1 MTIRVEHGSPTPEEL
16 AVVIALVTSGRA
28 TASPKPATG
37 PLHLWSRRSRM
48 IRPPQRPGPDA
59 WRASMLPR

>member
-1 MTIRVEHGSPTPEEL
+1 MNIRVVHGSPTPEEL
-16 AVVIALVTSGRA
+16 AVVIALLTSAGPRA
-28 TASPKPATG
+28 TAKPATG
-37 PLHLWSRRSRM
+37 PLNLWSRRSRM

>member
-1 MTIRVEHGSPTPEEL
+1 MTIRVEHGSPTAEEL
-16 AVVIALVTSGRA
+16 AVVIALVTS
-28 TASPKPATG
+28 ASTTTPANPATG
-37 PLHLWSRRSRM
+37 PLNLWARRSRM

>member
-16 AVVIALVTSGRA
+16 AVIIALVASAGSS
-28 TASPKPATG
+28 ASPKATTG
-37 PLHLWSRRSRM
+37 PLNLWARRSRM

-59 WRASMLPR
+59 WRGSMMPR

>member
-16 AVVIALVTSGRA
+16 AVVIALVTSAGPRV
-28 TASPKPATG
+28 TPKPATG
-37 PLHLWSRRSRM
+37 PLNLWARRSRM

-59 WRASMLPR
+59 WRGSMMPR